1 MSSLQSF
8 EVKVSKKRLISIP
21 KSIAEKLGIK
31 EGTKLRI
38 YNEEIKL

>member
-1 MSSLQSF
+1 M
-8 EVKVSKKRLISIP
+8 SIP
-21 KSIAEKLGIK
+21 KSIAEKLEIK